1 MELKSLT
8 KLALFFNVVYS
19 DINVLKFLSKLDLF
33 FDTFLSFISIA
44 WKVVTLNRNCI
55 STQICI
61 YNENSAKK
69 ASVGK
74 EDIRMVMNRL
84 GISCDLDN
92 ENIDKFG
99 NVEDVLALMDDDNAG
114 DEDDCVI
121 CLEDVRDA
129 FDVFDI
135 NKDGFIDEMELQ
147 RVLNALNIPQEDS
160 TFVQCTRM
168 INKFDENGD
177 GFIDFEEFFTLIN
190 KCF

>member
-8 KLALFFNVVYS
+8 KLALFFNIVFF
-19 DINVLKFLSKLDLF
+19 DINVVKFLSKLELF
-33 FDTFLSFISIA
+33 FNIFLSFISAA
-44 WKVVTLNRNCI
+44 WNVVTFNSNCT
-55 STQICI
+55 SSQICI

-69 ASVGK
+69 ASVGR

-84 GISCDLDN
+84 GISCDVD
-92 ENIDKFG
+92 IDKFS
-99 NVEDVLALMDDDNAG
+99 NVEDVLALMDDDNGG
-114 DEDDCVI
+114 DENDCVI
-121 CLEDVRDA
+121 GLEDVRDA

-160 TFVQCTRM
+160 TFVQCRRM

-177 GFIDFEEFFTLIN
+177 GFIDFEEFFSLISN
-190 KCF
+190 CF

>member
-19 DINVLKFLSKLDLF
+19 DINVVKFLFKLDLF
-33 FDTFLSFISIA
+33 FDIFMSFISSVC
-44 WKVVTLNRNCI
+44 KVVTLNSNCTA
-55 STQICI
+55 SQIGI
-61 YNENSAKK
+61 YDEKSAKK
-69 ASVGK
+69 SSVAK
-74 EDIRMVMNRL
+74 EDISLVMHRL
-84 GISCDLDN
+84 GISVDLDT
-92 ENIDKFG
+92 ENFDKFG
-99 NVEDVLALMDDDNAG
+99 NVEDVLALIDDNAG

-129 FDVFDI
+129 FDVFDM

-160 TFVQCTRM
+160 TMVQCTRM
-168 INKFDENGD
+168 INKFDDNGD

-190 KCF
+190 NCF